1 MWRRLRIPLTVLL
14 LVVIVGTVGFWLLE
28 DNVKTLLDS
37 FFFTLV
43 TVTTIGYGNITPQT
57 VAGKILTIGIIIA
70 GVGAALVSM
79 QTVFESLV
87 GKRIKEEL
95 RMAER
100 DVHKTGHYLVCGY
113 SMVGKAIVRN
123 LREKKADF
131 VIIEQ
136 NKEKVKK
143 MVEENLTVIEGDARE
158 ETVLERAGI
167 QTAGCLFATMDDS
180 YNVFV
185 TLTAKM
191 LNPSLQVIAKTE
203 NSRNI
208 AKLKKAGADE
218 VVACHDAGARMMI
231 DRAKL

>member
-1 MWRRLRIPLTVLL
+1 MWRRLRIPLTVLI
-14 LVVIVGTVGFWLLE
+14 LVIIVGTVGFWLLE

-57 VAGKILTIGIIIA
+57 VAGKVLTIGVIIA

-95 RMAER
+95 KMAER
-100 DVHKTGHYLVCGY
+100 EVHKTGHYLICGY

-123 LREKKADF
+123 LREKQADF
-131 VIIEQ
+131 VVIEQ
-136 NKEKVKK
+136 DKEKVKR

-158 ETVLERAGI
+158 EMVLERAGI
-167 QTAGCLFATMDDS
+167 RKAQGIFVTMDDS

-191 LNPSLQVIAKTE
+191 LNPSLQVVAKTE
-203 NSRNI
+203 NSRNV

-231 DRAKL
+231 DKAKL

>member
-1 MWRRLRIPLTVLL
+1 
-14 LVVIVGTVGFWLLE
+14 
-28 DNVKTLLDS
+28 
-37 FFFTLV
+37 
-43 TVTTIGYGNITPQT
+43 
-57 VAGKILTIGIIIA
+57 
-70 GVGAALVSM
+70 
-79 QTVFESLV
+79 V

-95 RMAER
+95 GMAER
-100 DVHKTGHYLVCGY
+100 EVHKTGHYLVCGY

-131 VIIEQ
+131 VVIEQ
-136 NKEKVKK
+136 DKEKVWK

-158 ETVLERAGI
+158 EMVLERAGI
-167 QTAGCLFATMDDS
+167 KNAGCLFVTMDDS

-191 LNPSLQVIAKTE
+191 LNPSLPIVAKTE

-231 DRAKL
+231 DKAKL

>member
-14 LVVIVGTVGFWLLE
+14 LVVIVGTVGFRLLE
-28 DNVKTLLDS
+28 NNVKTFLDS

-57 VAGKILTIGIIIA
+57 VAGKFLAIGVIIV

-100 DVHKTGHYLVCGY
+100 EVHKSGHYLVCGY

-123 LREKKADF
+123 LEEKKADF
-131 VIIEQ
+131 VVVEQ
-136 NKEKVKK
+136 DKEKVKR
-143 MVEENLTVIEGDARE
+143 MVDENLTVIEGDARE
-158 ETVLERAGI
+158 EMVLERAGI
-167 QTAGCLFATMDDS
+167 KKARGIFVALDDS

>member
-57 VAGKILTIGIIIA
+57 VAGKVLTIGVIIV

-100 DVHKTGHYLVCGY
+100 EVHKTGHYLVCGY

-131 VIIEQ
+131 VVVEQ
-136 NKEKVKK
+136 DKENVRR
-143 MVEENLTVIEGDARE
+143 MVEDNLTVIEGDARE
-158 ETVLERAGI
+158 EMVLERAGVKS
-167 QTAGCLFATMDDS
+167 ARGLFVAMDDS

-185 TLTAKM
+185 TLTAKL
-191 LNPSLQVIAKTE
+191 LNPSLHIVAKTE
-203 NSRNI
+203 NSYNI
-208 AKLKKAGADE
+208 AKLKKAGADD

-231 DRAKL
+231 DKAKL